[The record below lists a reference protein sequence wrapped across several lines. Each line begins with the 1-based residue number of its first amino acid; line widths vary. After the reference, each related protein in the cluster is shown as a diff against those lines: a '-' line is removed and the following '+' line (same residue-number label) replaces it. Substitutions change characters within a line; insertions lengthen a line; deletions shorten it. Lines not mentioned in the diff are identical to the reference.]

1 MLHAVIVLCLACAG
15 WLTGLPGL
23 AMGGACFYAGREH
36 AQAEYRWIAAYGHGH
51 RKNMP
56 WWGGLAP
63 RAWNAKS
70 VADVLLPCLVAV
82 CAEVFL

>member
-63 RAWNAKS
+63 RAWNVKS

>member
-56 WWGGLAP
+56 WGGGLAP
-63 RAWNAKS
+63 RAWNVKS

>member
-1 MLHAVIVLCLACAG
+1 
-15 WLTGLPGL
+15 
-23 AMGGACFYAGREH
+23 MGGACFYAGREH

-56 WWGGLAP
+56 WWGGLDP
-63 RAWNAKS
+63 RAWNVKS

>member
-56 WWGGLAP
+56 WWGGLDP
-63 RAWNAKS
+63 RVWNVKS

>member
-36 AQAEYRWIAAYGHGH
+36 AQAECRWIAAYGHGH

-56 WWGGLAP
+56 WWGGLDP
-63 RAWNAKS
+63 RAWNVKS

>member
-56 WWGGLAP
+56 WWGGLDP
-63 RAWNAKS
+63 RAWNVKS

-82 CAEVFL
+82 CVEVFL

>member
-36 AQAEYRWIAAYGHGH
+36 AQAEYRWLGAYDHGH

-56 WWGGLAP
+56 WWGGLDP
-63 RAWNAKS
+63 RAWNVKS

>member
-15 WLTGLPGL
+15 WLTGLPEL

-56 WWGGLAP
+56 WWGGLDP
-63 RAWNAKS
+63 RAWNVKS

>member
-56 WWGGLAP
+56 WWGGLDP
-63 RAWNAKS
+63 RAWNVKS

>member
-1 MLHAVIVLCLACAG
+1 MLHAVIVLYLACAG

-56 WWGGLAP
+56 WWGGLDP
-63 RAWNAKS
+63 RAWNVKS

>member
-56 WWGGLAP
+56 WWGGLDP
-63 RAWNAKS
+63 RAWNVKS
-70 VADVLLPCLVAV
+70 VADVLLPCLAAV